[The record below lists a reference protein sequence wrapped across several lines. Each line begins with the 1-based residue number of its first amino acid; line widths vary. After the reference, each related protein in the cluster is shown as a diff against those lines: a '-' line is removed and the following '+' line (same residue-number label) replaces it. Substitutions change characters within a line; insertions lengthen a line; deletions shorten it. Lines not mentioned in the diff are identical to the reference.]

1 MGTRSNYL
9 IISNISL
16 VMSIIILIIDAIAI
30 LSRIEIN
37 RTTLVMS
44 IILGILL
51 FFNGIL
57 YKKKVKPKKPYF
69 KPQ

>member
-57 YKKKVKPKKPYF
+57 YKKKVKSKN
-69 KPQ
+69 